1 MAAVDY
7 ADAFEIAR
15 SPDDHRTPEQWARA
29 GMDDLSFPGQP
40 FGRLAHRF
48 LLGFRLGPAAS
59 PDHVFG
65 WPIASS
71 TADQLHLRATGSL
84 MTGHMV
90 WQLQPDRLVWTTSLE
105 FHNPAAAGVWAVL
118 GNVHRSAVPGVLVR
132 ASVGSAS

>member
-1 MAAVDY
+1 VAKVDY

-15 SPDDHRTPEQWARA
+15 SPNDLRTPEQWARA
-29 GMDDLSFPGQP
+29 GMEDGSPSLPV
-40 FGRLAHRF
+40 GRLAHRW
-48 LLGFRLGPAAS
+48 LLGFRLGPSPS

-71 TADQLHLRATGSL
+71 TPEQLHLRVEGSL

-90 WQLQPDRLVWTTSLE
+90 WRLLPDRLVWTTSLE

-118 GNVHRSAVPGVLVR
+118 GNVHRSAVPGVLVK
-132 ASVGSAS
+132 ASRG